1 MYHITATT
9 LYVTRPR
16 TIRPPPRQ
24 KSQSRMEHMQR
35 WAGSPTSE
43 LRVGRSGGSRAD
55 EPIDWTADG
64 SNALSSPLPL
74 MLVSQESPG
83 RLAPLP
89 ALSPSRTLIAALHRV
104 GPRALQGMS
113 SLELSCVLEEV
124 DASLR
129 PEDRVRASA
138 SANRTLITR
147 RASPAAMAA
156 LIMAKLQRAEESDR
170 DALTDAA
177 FRALDAV
184 RFAEAFDRRA
194 SHR

>member
-1 MYHITATT
+1 MYHITAAM

-24 KSQSRMEHMQR
+24 KSQSRMGHMEH

-43 LRVGRSGGSRAD
+43 LRVGRSSGSRAD
-55 EPIDWTADG
+55 ESIDWAVDG
-64 SNALSSPLPL
+64 SNVLSSPLPL
-74 MLVSQESPG
+74 MLVSQESQG

-184 RFAEAFDRRA
+184 GFAEAFDRRA

>member
-24 KSQSRMEHMQR
+24 KSQSRMEHMR

-43 LRVGRSGGSRAD
+43 LRVGKSCGSRAD
-55 EPIDWTADG
+55 EPIDWAVDG
-64 SNALSSPLPL
+64 SNVPSSPLPL
-74 MLVSQESPG
+74 MLVSQEPQG
-83 RLAPLP
+83 RLSPLP
-89 ALSPSRTLIAALHRV
+89 ALHPSRALIAALHRV

-177 FRALDAV
+177 FRARDAV
-184 RFAEAFDRRA
+184 GFAEAFDRRA
-194 SHR
+194 RHR